1 MKPRDDR
8 LYLQHI
14 LDAISAIESY
24 LDGVDENTF
33 QASSLL
39 QDGVIRQI
47 QIVGEAAKRIS
58 PELCGRHPEL
68 PWRDMAGMRDK
79 LVHDYFG
86 VDIGMVWITATVD
99 LVELPALVTR
109 VVAEL

>member
-1 MKPRDDR
+1 MKQRTDQ

-14 LDAISAIESY
+14 LDAISTIESY
-24 LDGVDENTF
+24 LEGVDEDAF

-47 QIVGEAAKRIS
+47 QIVGEAAKRVS
-58 PELCGRHPEL
+58 AELCERNPEI

-86 VDIGMVWITATVD
+86 VDIGMVWITATID
-99 LVELPALVTR
+99 LAELHAQVTR
-109 VVAEL
+109 VLSGL

>member
-1 MKPRDDR
+1 MKQRDDR

-14 LDAISAIESY
+14 LDAISTIGTY
-24 LDGVDENTF
+24 LDGVDVSTF
-33 QASSLL
+33 EATNLL

-47 QIVGEAAKRIS
+47 QIVNEAEKRVS
-58 PELCGRHPEL
+58 PELCARYPEI
-68 PWRDMAGMRDK
+68 PWRDIAGMRDK

-99 LVELPALVTR
+99 LSELHAQ
-109 VVAEL
+109 VVQVLAEL